1 MYAKNCCEMGPT
13 NIDLLNLVLKQLLHF
28 LIPDNRISMLSDV
41 LGEYRLVNQLF
52 FYSVNILLMN
62 FLLPLFFLALA
73 FFFSEFGCL
82 FFS

>member
-1 MYAKNCCEMGPT
+1 MYAKNCCEMRPT
-13 NIDLLNLVLKQLLHF
+13 NINLLNLVLKQLLHF

>member
-41 LGEYRLVNQLF
+41 LGEYRLVNQLL